1 MSSQSSTARIAAL
14 AAAVTGVL
22 FASQALASGFQVR
35 ENSTKNAGRA
45 FSGSA
50 VARDDASVVLNNPA
64 AMVNLKGNTVQAD
77 LSVIDLNAKF
87 EGRATTPFGTAVSG
101 GNGVPHR
108 LRVRVFG
115 AGQLDRKSGIR
126 DLPEAVR
133 VRGDVS

>member
-22 FASQALASGFQVR
+22 FASQALASGFQIR

-64 AMVNLKGNTVQAD
+64 AMVNLKGNTVRA
-77 LSVIDLNAKF
+77 LLLNASGILIENGLLAREHLVEILKGAHSTIASVI
-87 EGRATTPFGTAVSG
+87 V
-101 GNGVPHR
+101 
-108 LRVRVFG
+108 
-115 AGQLDRKSGIR
+115 
-126 DLPEAVR
+126 
-133 VRGDVS
+133 